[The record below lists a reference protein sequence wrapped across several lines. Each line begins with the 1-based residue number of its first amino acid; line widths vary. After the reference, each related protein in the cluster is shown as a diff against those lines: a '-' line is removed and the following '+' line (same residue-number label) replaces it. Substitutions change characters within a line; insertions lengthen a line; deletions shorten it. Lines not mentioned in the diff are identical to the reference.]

1 MGAVQDVGMDLT
13 LQKTLFS
20 LSSSLT
26 DHFPR
31 AGARVLDAALVP
43 LVANPWLASWYGRRN
58 RAVLDRLAEVRKVL
72 VLADIHLGDAVL
84 LQGLV
89 LAVRDFFPEAW
100 IDYVVSRAAQPFLEG
115 HPDVSRLWPLYTG
128 SPLPSAEDMAAVGG
142 LVAAGGYD
150 LVVNACPSFVP
161 GRPLPER
168 GAVLDFLTHAPHLVR
183 NEYAPAEPNHFLF
196 QSHRF
201 LAELFQQRWSPQ
213 RPSGVTGAWIHLDD
227 AAVDLADAFADSARA
242 FRNEP
247 WVLLNPDGASPYTR
261 PPEAFLAPLL
271 RRLADGGAFVL
282 VGEGH
287 TDAGVGIRLQEALP
301 PALRARTLRVPAVLP
316 APAYAALLDRVDVFV
331 SGDTGPLHWGAARKV
346 SRTGRRAFW
355 NHTTVVS
362 LFGAT
367 PARMSGYDSVQPGF
381 LPAWQ
386 DAPSA
391 VFQSHPPCRNLT
403 CLNKPHKTCR
413 VPRCFEGCS
422 PLAIADAVLERLGA
436 IQAGGAA
443 HPGRFV
449 A

>member
-1 MGAVQDVGMDLT
+1 
-13 LQKTLFS
+13 
-20 LSSSLT
+20 
-26 DHFPR
+26 
-31 AGARVLDAALVP
+31 
-43 LVANPWLASWYGRRN
+43 
-58 RAVLDRLAEVRKVL
+58 
-72 VLADIHLGDAVL
+72 
-84 LQGLV
+84 
-89 LAVRDFFPEAW
+89 
-100 IDYVVSRAAQPFLEG
+100 
-115 HPDVSRLWPLYTG
+115 
-128 SPLPSAEDMAAVGG
+128 MAAVRE
-142 LVAAGGYD
+142 LVAGGGYD

-168 GAVLDFLTHAPHLVR
+168 VPVLDFLTHAPHLVR

-201 LAELFQQRWSPQ
+201 LAELFNQRWSPQ
-213 RPSGVTGAWIHLDD
+213 RTPWVPGALIHLDD
-227 AAVDLADAFADSARA
+227 AAVDTADAFVASAPA
-242 FRNEP
+242 FQNEA

-261 PPEAFLAPLL
+261 PPEAFLAALL
-271 RRLADGGAFVL
+271 RRLAEGGAFVL

-287 TDAGVGIRLQEALP
+287 TDAGVGLRLQDALP
-301 PALRARTLRVPAVLP
+301 PALRARTLTVPAVLP

-346 SRTGRRAFW
+346 SRTGGRLFW

-391 VFQSHPPCRNLT
+391 VFRSHPPCRNLT
-403 CLNKPHKTCR
+403 CLNKLHKTCR
-413 VPRCFEGCS
+413 IPRCFEGCS
-422 PLAIADAVLERLGA
+422 PLAVADAVLARLEA
-436 IQAGGAA
+436 IRAAGGP
-443 HPGRFV
+443 HPMRRV